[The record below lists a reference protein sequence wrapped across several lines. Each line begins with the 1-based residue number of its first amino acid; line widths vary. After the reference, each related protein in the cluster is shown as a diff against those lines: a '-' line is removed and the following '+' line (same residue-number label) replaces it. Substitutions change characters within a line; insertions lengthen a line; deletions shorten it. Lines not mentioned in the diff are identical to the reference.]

1 MLRIAFVVPS
11 LAPLGPVIVVR
22 NLVERMVAHGHE
34 CVVFYFDEREN
45 AMEFA
50 CETIRISFWKREDF
64 SEFDWVHA
72 HCFRPMVYAAR
83 VKGVKKVTT
92 IHSYLFTEY
101 KYSLGS
107 CLGWL
112 FGRFTMAV
120 AACYDRVAVL
130 SEDAKLHY
138 SKWIPEEKLRVCYNG
153 VDVSREPSETM
164 KASLVRDW
172 QQVEEFKGDSILIGC
187 ICELVKIK
195 NLDVMLQA
203 MALLPLEYKLL
214 LIGSGAD
221 EKSLQEQADRLGI
234 SDRVLFL
241 GYRDEAHRLLP
252 LVDIYAMI
260 SRSEGFCMALMEAA
274 CYGRKIV
281 CADIP
286 GMREKFSD
294 EEVTYFD
301 VDSPQALAEA
311 IVAAQQH
318 EEKGRKAKAV
328 AQERFS
334 TEKMY
339 EQYEGVYDRVR
350 QQSCV

>member
-34 CVVFYFDEREN
+34 CVVFYFDERKN
-45 AMEFA
+45 GMEFA
-50 CETIRISFWKREDF
+50 CETRRISFWKMTDF
-64 SEFDWVHA
+64 SSFDWVHA
-72 HCFRPMVYAAR
+72 HSFRPMVYASR
-83 VKGVKKVTT
+83 LKGVRKLVTM
-92 IHSYLFTEY
+92 HSYLFTEY
-101 KYSLGS
+101 HYSLGRVVGY
-107 CLGWL
+107 LMGQY
-112 FGRFTMAV
+112 TMAV
-120 AACYDRVAVL
+120 ARKFDKVVVL
-130 SEDAKLHY
+130 SEDAKAYY

-164 KASLVRDW
+164 KASLAQDW
-172 QQVEEFKGDSILIGC
+172 LRVEEFKGDSILIGC

-221 EKSLQEQADRLGI
+221 EKTLREQADRLGI

-241 GYRDEAHRLLP
+241 GYRYEAHRLLP
-252 LVDIYAMI
+252 LVDIYAMT
-260 SRSEGFCMALMEAA
+260 SRSEGFCLALVEAA
-274 CYGRKIV
+274 MYGKRIV

-286 GMREKFSD
+286 GMREKFSE

-301 VDSPQALAEA
+301 VDSPQELAEA
-311 IVAAQQH
+311 VLTANEH
-318 EEKGRKAKAV
+318 PEKGERAKAV
-328 AQERFS
+328 AEERFS
-334 TEKMY
+334 TERMY
-339 EQYEGVYDRVR
+339 EGYEGVYARKV
-350 QQSCV
+350 

>member
-1 MLRIAFVVPS
+1 MKVAYIVAS
-11 LAPLGPVIVVR
+11 LGPVGPVVMVR
-22 NLVERMVAHGHE
+22 NLVERMVANGHE

-50 CETIRISFWKREDF
+50 CETRKISFWKREDF

-83 VKGVKKVTT
+83 VKRVKKLTT

-101 KYSLGS
+101 KYSLGRF
-107 CLGWL
+107 LGWL
-112 FGRFTMAV
+112 FGRFTMVV
-120 AACYDRVAVL
+120 AAKYNRVAVL
-130 SEDAKLHY
+130 SEDAKVYY

-153 VDVSREPSETM
+153 VDVGKEPSETI
-164 KASLVRDW
+164 KTSLAQDW
-172 QQVEEFKGDSILIGC
+172 QRVEEFKGDSILIGC

-241 GYRDEAHRLLP
+241 GYRYEAHRLLP
-252 LVDIYAMI
+252 LVDIYAMT
-260 SRSEGFCMALMEAA
+260 SRSEGFCLALTEAA
-274 CYGRKIV
+274 MYGKRIV

-286 GMREKFSD
+286 GMREKYTD
-294 EEVTYFD
+294 TEVTYYD
-301 VDSPQALAEA
+301 VCSEKELSEA
-311 IVAAQQH
+311 ILYAEDD
-318 EEKGRKAKAV
+318 EEKAVKAQVKAEKEFT
-328 AQERFS
+328 AAKMCER
-334 TEKMY
+334 Y
-339 EQYEGVYDRVR
+339 LRVMKD
-350 QQSCV
+350 

>member
-1 MLRIAFVVPS
+1 MTIAYIVPS

-50 CETIRISFWKREDF
+50 CDTRRISFWKRTGF
-64 SEFDWVHA
+64 SRFDWVHA
-72 HCFRPMVYAAR
+72 HCFRPMVYVAR
-83 VKGVKKVTT
+83 VKGVKKITT

-101 KYSLGS
+101 RYSLGR

-130 SEDAKLHY
+130 SEDAKRHY
-138 SKWIPEEKLRVCYNG
+138 SKWIQEEKLRVCYNG
-153 VDVSREPSETM
+153 VDINREPSEAM
-164 KASLVRDW
+164 KDSLTRDW
-172 QQVEEFKGDSILIGC
+172 QQVESFKGDSILIGC

-221 EKSLQEQADRLGI
+221 EKSLQEQAVRLGI

-252 LVDIYAMI
+252 LVDIYAMT
-260 SRSEGFCMALMEAA
+260 SRSEGFCLALTEAA
-274 CYGRKIV
+274 MYGKRIV

-286 GMREKFSD
+286 GMREKYTD
-294 EEVTYFD
+294 TEVTYYD
-301 VDSPQALAEA
+301 VCSEKELFEA
-311 IVAAQQH
+311 ILYAEND
-318 EEKGRKAKAV
+318 EEKAVKAQVKAEKEFT
-328 AQERFS
+328 AAKMCER
-334 TEKMY
+334 Y
-339 EQYEGVYDRVR
+339 LRVMND
-350 QQSCV
+350 

>member
-34 CVVFYFDEREN
+34 CVVFYFDVREN
-45 AMEFA
+45 AMTFA
-50 CETIRISFWKREDF
+50 CETRRISFWKRMDF
-64 SEFDWVHA
+64 SGFDWVHT

-83 VKGVKKVTT
+83 VKGAKKVTT

-107 CLGWL
+107 CIGWL

-120 AACYDRVAVL
+120 AASYDRVAVL
-130 SEDAKLHY
+130 SEDAKRHY

-164 KASLVRDW
+164 KASLAQDW
-172 QQVEEFKGDSILIGC
+172 LRVEEFKGDSILIGC

-214 LIGSGAD
+214 LIGSGAY
-221 EKSLQEQADRLGI
+221 EKSLQEQADQLGI

-252 LVDIYAMI
+252 LVDIYAMT
-260 SRSEGFCMALMEAA
+260 SRSEGFCLALTEAA
-274 CYGRKIV
+274 MYGKRIV

-301 VDSPQALAEA
+301 VDSPQELAEA
-311 IVAAQQH
+311 VLTANEH
-318 EEKGRKAKAV
+318 PEKGERAKAV
-328 AQERFS
+328 AEERFS
-334 TEKMY
+334 TERMY
-339 EQYEGVYDRVR
+339 EGYEGVYARKV
-350 QQSCV
+350 

>member
-50 CETIRISFWKREDF
+50 CETRRISFWKLMNF
-64 SEFDWVHA
+64 SGFDWVHA
-72 HCFRPMVYAAR
+72 HCFRPMVYVAR

-120 AACYDRVAVL
+120 AASYDRVAVL
-130 SEDAKLHY
+130 SEDAKRHY
-138 SKWIPEEKLRVCYNG
+138 SKWIPVEKLRVCYNG
-153 VDVSREPSETM
+153 VDVSREPSETI
-164 KASLVRDW
+164 KTSLAQDW
-172 QQVEEFKGDSILIGC
+172 QHVEAFKGDSILIGC

-195 NLDVMLQA
+195 NLDVMLHA

-221 EKSLQEQADRLGI
+221 EKSLREQADRLGI
-234 SDRVLFL
+234 SDRMLFL
-241 GYRDEAHRLLP
+241 GYRYEAHRLLP
-252 LVDIYAMI
+252 LVDIYAMT
-260 SRSEGFCMALMEAA
+260 SRSEGFCLALTEAA
-274 CYGRKIV
+274 MYGKKIV
-281 CADIP
+281 CADIL
-286 GMREKFSD
+286 GMREKFSE

-301 VDSPQALAEA
+301 VDSPQELAEA
-311 IVAAQQH
+311 VLTANEH
-318 EEKGRKAKAV
+318 PEKGERAKAV
-328 AQERFS
+328 AEERFS
-334 TEKMY
+334 TERMY
-339 EQYEGVYDRVR
+339 EGYEGVYARKV
-350 QQSCV
+350 

>member
-1 MLRIAFVVPS
+1 MLRIAFVIPS

-34 CVVFYFDEREN
+34 CVVFYFDDREN
-45 AMEFA
+45 AMVFA
-50 CETIRISFWKREDF
+50 CETRRISFWGHEDF
-64 SEFDWVHA
+64 SGFDWVHA
-72 HCFRPMVYAAR
+72 HCFRPMVNAAR

-120 AACYDRVAVL
+120 AASYDRVAVL
-130 SEDAKLHY
+130 SEDAKRHY
-138 SKWIPEEKLRVCYNG
+138 SKWIPVEKLRVCYNG
-153 VDVSREPSETM
+153 VDVSREPSKTM
-164 KASLVRDW
+164 KALLAHDCRR
-172 QQVEEFKGDSILIGC
+172 VEEFKGDSILIGC

-221 EKSLQEQADRLGI
+221 EKSLREQADRLGI

-241 GYRDEAHRLLP
+241 GYRYEAHRLLP
-252 LVDIYAMI
+252 LVDIYAMT
-260 SRSEGFCMALMEAA
+260 SRSEGFCLALTEAA
-274 CYGRKIV
+274 MYGKRIV

-301 VDSPQALAEA
+301 MDSPQELAEA
-311 IVAAQQH
+311 VLTANEH
-318 EEKGRKAKAV
+318 PEKGERAKAV
-328 AQERFS
+328 AEERFS
-334 TEKMY
+334 TERMY
-339 EQYEGVYDRVR
+339 EGYEGVYARKV
-350 QQSCV
+350 

>member
-1 MLRIAFVVPS
+1 M
-11 LAPLGPVIVVR
+11 VR

-45 AMEFA
+45 AMVFA
-50 CETIRISFWKREDF
+50 CETRRISFWKRTDF
-64 SEFDWVHA
+64 SRFDWVHA
-72 HCFRPMVYAAR
+72 HCFRPMVYVTR

-107 CLGWL
+107 CIGWL

-130 SEDAKLHY
+130 SEDAKAYY

-164 KASLVRDW
+164 KASLAQDW
-172 QQVEEFKGDSILIGC
+172 KRVEEFKGDSILIGC

-203 MALLPLEYKLL
+203 MSQLPLEYKLL

-221 EKSLQEQADRLGI
+221 EKKLKEQAGRLGI
-234 SDRVLFL
+234 RDRVLFL

-252 LVDIYAMI
+252 LVDIYTMT
-260 SRSEGFCMALMEAA
+260 SRSEGFCMALVEAA

-286 GMREKFSD
+286 GMREKFSE

-311 IVAAQQH
+311 IVAAQLH
-318 EEKGRKAKAV
+318 HEKGLKAKAV
-328 AQERFS
+328 AEKRFS

-339 EQYEGVYDRVR
+339 EQYEGVYGF
-350 QQSCV
+350 

>member
-1 MLRIAFVVPS
+1 MKVAFIIPS

-34 CVVFYFDEREN
+34 CVVFYFDEREKGM
-45 AMEFA
+45 AFP
-50 CETIRISFWKREDF
+50 CETRRISFWKRMDF

-72 HCFRPMVYAAR
+72 HCFRPMVYVAR

-120 AACYDRVAVL
+120 AASYDRVAVL

-153 VDVSREPSETM
+153 VDVGKEPSETI
-164 KASLVRDW
+164 KTSLAQDW
-172 QQVEEFKGDSILIGC
+172 QRVEEFKGDSILIGC

-221 EKSLQEQADRLGI
+221 EKSLHEQADRLGI

-241 GYRDEAHRLLP
+241 GYRYEAHRLLP
-252 LVDIYAMI
+252 LVDIYAMT
-260 SRSEGFCMALMEAA
+260 SRSEGFCLALVEAA
-274 CYGRKIV
+274 MYGKRIV

-286 GMREKFSD
+286 GMREKFSE

-301 VDSPQALAEA
+301 VDSPQELAEVVLTA
-311 IVAAQQH
+311 NEH
-318 EEKGRKAKAV
+318 PEKGERAKAV
-328 AQERFS
+328 AEERFS
-334 TEKMY
+334 TERMY
-339 EQYEGVYDRVR
+339 EQYQMVYGF
-350 QQSCV
+350 

>member
-1 MLRIAFVVPS
+1 MQRVAYIVPS

-34 CVVFYFDEREN
+34 CVVFYFDEREKGM
-45 AMEFA
+45 AFP
-50 CETIRISFWKREDF
+50 CETRRMSFWKKEDF
-64 SEFDWVHA
+64 SGFDWVHT

-83 VKGVKKVTT
+83 VKGAKKVTT

-107 CLGWL
+107 CIGWL

-120 AACYDRVAVL
+120 AASYDRVAVL
-130 SEDAKLHY
+130 SEDAKRHY

-153 VDVSREPSETM
+153 VDINREPSVAE
-164 KASLVRDW
+164 KASLARDW
-172 QQVEEFKGDSILIGC
+172 QHVEAFKGDSILIGC

-214 LIGSGAD
+214 LIGSGAY

-234 SDRVLFL
+234 RDRVLFL

-252 LVDIYAMI
+252 LVDIYAMT
-260 SRSEGFCMALMEAA
+260 SRSEGFCLALTEAA
-274 CYGRKIV
+274 MYGKRIV

-318 EEKGRKAKAV
+318 EEKGLKAKAV
-328 AQERFS
+328 AEKRFS

-339 EQYEGVYDRVR
+339 EQYEGVYGF
-350 QQSCV
+350 

>member
-1 MLRIAFVVPS
+1 MKVAYIVAS
-11 LAPLGPVIVVR
+11 LGPVGPVVVVR

-50 CETIRISFWKREDF
+50 CETRRISFWKKEDF
-64 SEFDWVHA
+64 RGFDWVHA

-101 KYSLGS
+101 NYSLGS

-120 AACYDRVAVL
+120 AASYDRVAVL
-130 SEDAKLHY
+130 SEDAKRHY
-138 SKWIPEEKLRVCYNG
+138 SKWIPVEKLRVCYNG
-153 VDVSREPSETM
+153 VDVSKEPSETI
-164 KASLVRDW
+164 KTSLAQDW
-172 QQVEEFKGDSILIGC
+172 QRVEEFKGDSILIGC

-203 MALLPLEYKLL
+203 MSQLPLEYKLL

-221 EKSLQEQADRLGI
+221 EKALKNQADQLGI
-234 SDRVLFL
+234 NDRVLFL
-241 GYRDEAHRLLP
+241 GYRYEAHRLLP
-252 LVDIYAMI
+252 LVDIYAMT
-260 SRSEGFCMALMEAA
+260 SRSEGFCLALTEAA
-274 CYGRKIV
+274 MYGKKIV
-281 CADIP
+281 CADIL

-311 IVAAQQH
+311 ILFAQQH
-318 EEKGRKAKAV
+318 EEKGLKAKAV
-328 AQERFS
+328 AEERFS
-334 TEKMY
+334 TERMY